1 MLRWLPGRDA
11 WADRATLDDPHG
23 FRLAE
28 DLAAVVD
35 ALGKVPRAAYG
46 DIVEVRPPGRR
57 GGGLAPLT
65 EDIDEWLGEAHGLVD
80 ERGVRASFTDPTVI
94 GGASNLLVQGN
105 RLTAVIDWGGAGA
118 GDPALDLVP
127 AWAVLGPQGRERFR
141 DGVAADDDSWLRA
154 RGYALQQAVAG
165 VIYYTP
171 RRHPLADVMRRT
183 LHAILR

>member
-1 MLRWLPGRDA
+1 M
-11 WADRATLDDPHG
+11 
-23 FRLAE
+23 
-28 DLAAVVD
+28 
-35 ALGKVPRAAYG
+35 
-46 DIVEVRPPGRR
+46 
-57 GGGLAPLT
+57 
-65 EDIDEWLGEAHGLVD
+65 
-80 ERGVRASFTDPTVI
+80 
-94 GGASNLLVQGN
+94 
-105 RLTAVIDWGGAGA
+105 IDWGGAGA